1 MAHRTQKIWSSR
13 GALRRW
19 VAALALLLGTSLAAV
34 EAREADE
41 AGSDRPGEGTATAI
55 VVERDTVLR
64 EQVVALGRDLEMRGE
79 CRAGAA
85 VLGGDARIS
94 GRIEGDLVVL
104 GGSVRLDEG
113 ARVDGDVYAF
123 GGSITAV
130 DGSVAGRSVAYPTAP
145 STWLLLLEGP
155 TVGLDPFSPTVLA
168 AKLALVLAW
177 LVVTVVLLGTGGHAM
192 LRTAAVVRAEGT
204 RSFFV
209 GLVAVL
215 AAVLTVVFFSAFLG
229 ALVGVPMVVLV
240 VLVALLFKIWGTVA
254 VFVGFGQWLL
264 ERLGRRREL
273 ALTAALV
280 GLLTLGVFKFVP
292 FVGSWVWTV
301 ITLVGVG
308 ASLASKF
315 GRLEPWWTPL
325 DSR

>member
-1 MAHRTQKIWSSR
+1 MAHRTQKISSGRDAPWR
-13 GALRRW
+13 G
-19 VAALALLLGTSLAAV
+19 AALALLLGASVAV
-34 EAREADE
+34 GIPVRGAEDP
-41 AGSDRPGEGTATAI
+41 SDREGVGTPTAI

-64 EQVVALGRDLEMRGE
+64 EQVVALARDLEVRGE

-85 VLGGDARIS
+85 VLGGDARVS

-104 GGSVRLDEG
+104 GGSVRLEEG

-123 GGSITAV
+123 GGSIVAV
-130 DGSVAGRSVAYPTAP
+130 DGTVGGRSVAYPTAP

-177 LVVTVVLLGTGGHAM
+177 LVVTVVLLGTGGSAIV
-192 LRTAAVVRAEGT
+192 RTARVVRDEGI

-215 AAVLTVVFFSAFLG
+215 AAVLTVVFLSAFLG

-254 VFVGFGQWLL
+254 VFVGFGHWLL

-280 GLLTLGVFKFVP
+280 GLLSLSVFKLMP

-308 ASLASKF
+308 ATLASKF